1 MIGTAFCPAH
11 ITGFFRVDRGNTPE
25 TTGSVGAGFCITHG
39 VTTEVR
45 LKAGGAPPSGVVKH
59 VVRQFENMVGKADM
73 MPLDIRHKMEVP
85 SGYGLGSS
93 GALAFST
100 ALALNHTLETNLKQE
115 TLGQMAH
122 RAEIYYNSGLGDV
135 LAAYT
140 GGFEIRTKA
149 GAPGYGDIQNVQIGD
164 PTVLIFCL
172 APKKTSE
179 ILARPELING
189 IGGSMVHDLLTCP
202 DAESLQRLSMKFAQ
216 RSGML
221 NKVINEV
228 VERLHD
234 IGVGCGIAM
243 LGETVFTILSAQ
255 KADDVMK
262 SMSGYDIIKTNIEYR
277 GAHLIQ

>member
-11 ITGFFRVDRGNTPE
+11 ITGFFRADMGDTPE
-25 TTGSVGAGFCITHG
+25 TTGSVGAGFCITRG
-39 VTTEVR
+39 VTTTAR
-45 LKAGGAPPSGVVKH
+45 LEEGGTPPAGVVKH
-59 VVRQFENMVGKADM
+59 VVQQFERITGNPYL
-73 MPLDIRHKMEVP
+73 PLDIQHQIDIP

-93 GALAFST
+93 GALALST
-100 ALALNHTLETNLKQE
+100 ALAVNEALSAGISPE

-122 RAEIYYNSGLGDV
+122 RAEIHYNSGLGDV

-149 GAPGYGDIQNVQIGD
+149 GAPGYGSIRSMQIGD

-179 ILARPELING
+179 ILGRPDLING
-189 IGGSMVHDLLTCP
+189 IGGGMVQDLLAQP
-202 DAESLQRLSMKFAQ
+202 GAAALQRLSMEFSQ

-221 NKVINEV
+221 GPTVNGVI
-228 VERLHD
+228 ERLHD

-243 LGETVFTILSAQ
+243 LGETVFTIVSAQ
-255 KADDVMK
+255 RADDIMK
-262 SMSGYDIIKTNIEYR
+262 SMNEYEIIRTGIEYR
-277 GAHLIQ
+277 GAHVVS